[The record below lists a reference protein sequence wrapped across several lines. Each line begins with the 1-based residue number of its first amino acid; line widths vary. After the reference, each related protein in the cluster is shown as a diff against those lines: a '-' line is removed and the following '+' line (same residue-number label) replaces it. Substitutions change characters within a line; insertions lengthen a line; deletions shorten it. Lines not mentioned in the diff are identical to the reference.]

1 MIIDMIE
8 SVILLFVFCLSHVF
22 LVSIF
27 FFSFFKN
34 FIYVPFLFL
43 SYNSVFFFYFNGYFS
58 IYQSTFKEYYTVS
71 CVV

>member
-43 SYNSVFFFYFNGYFS
+43 SYNSVFFFTLMVTLAFISQLSKNIILFH
-58 IYQSTFKEYYTVS
+58 V
-71 CVV
+71 